1 MPPTSPPP
9 EIHGHDVM
17 AMMLESGLTYTH
29 ESLAAAIVARFGA
42 SARFFTCSA
51 SGMTA
56 EQLIAFLEERG
67 KFSPNAGGLTLD
79 PERMCRH

>member
-1 MPPTSPPP
+1 MPPTSLLP

-17 AMMLESGLTYTH
+17 TMMLESGLTYTP
-29 ESLAAAIVARFGA
+29 ESLTTAIVAKFGA

-51 SGMTA
+51 NGMTP
-56 EQLIAFLEERG
+56 EQLIVFLEERG
-67 KFSPNAGGLTLD
+67 KFAPDAGGLRLD